1 MSETYKEN
9 NFEKILRGR
18 KSIRE
23 YDETTKISKKEME
36 DILSETVLAP
46 SSANM
51 QPWRFIVVESDEG
64 KAKLRPLIRFNT
76 RQNDTSAAMILIF
89 GDLQCYELSEDIFG
103 AAVAAGKMPQEVKD
117 QQMSTLIPHYKSLS
131 RQEMIEV
138 VKIDSSLAA
147 MQLMLVARS
156 HGYDATPM
164 SGFEA
169 DQLAETFDLDPERYE
184 PIMIVSIGKANET
197 GYSSIR
203 LPISKIANWK

>member
-23 YDETTKISKKEME
+23 YDETAKISKKEME

-156 HGYDATPM
+156 HGYDTTPM